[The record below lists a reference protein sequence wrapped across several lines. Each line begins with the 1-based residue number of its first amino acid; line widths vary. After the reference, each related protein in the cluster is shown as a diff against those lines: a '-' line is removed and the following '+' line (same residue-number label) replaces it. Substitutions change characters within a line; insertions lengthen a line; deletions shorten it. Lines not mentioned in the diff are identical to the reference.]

1 MATTVTSSSLNE
13 LLKSPKPVIIDFW
26 APWCGPCRTLSPILE
41 EVEAELADKITVAK
55 CNVDEEETL
64 ATQFRILSIP
74 TLLFF
79 KDGELVDKSVGAVSK
94 KELISKVREKL
105 L

>member
-1 MATTVTSSSLNE
+1 MAKTVTSSSLNE

-79 KDGELVDKSVGAVSK
+79 KGGELVDKSVGAVSK
-94 KELISKVREKL
+94 KELIAKVREKL

>member
-1 MATTVTSSSLNE
+1 MAKTVTSSSLNE

-64 ATQFRILSIP
+64 ATLFRILSIP

-79 KDGELVDKSVGAVSK
+79 KGGELVDKSVGAVSK
-94 KELISKVREKL
+94 KELIAKVREKL

>member
-1 MATTVTSSSLNE
+1 MATIVTSSGLNE

-26 APWCGPCRTLSPILE
+26 APWCGPCRTISPILE
-41 EVEAELADKITVAK
+41 EVEAEFADKITVAK
-55 CNVDEEETL
+55 CNVDEEESL

-94 KELISKVREKL
+94 KELIAKVREKL